1 MANKAVTDQKIDV
14 TKATEAEPDQG
25 IDVTQTT
32 VKVKLPRARP
42 GEENFVFV
50 SDGRKNMQIARGVD
64 VDVPYWA
71 WDRLRQSAFSEEM
84 AYKYDTQIQ
93 ERAGMQ
99 P

>member
-1 MANKAVTDQKIDV
+1 MA
-14 TKATEAEPDQG
+14 TKAAVNEQG

-50 SDGRKNMQIARGVD
+50 SDGRKNLQVARGVE

-71 WDRLRQSAFSEEM
+71 WDRLRQSAFAEEM
-84 AYKYDTQIQ
+84 AYTYDSKIQ
-93 ERAGMQ
+93 ERAGTQ